1 MKRIQ
6 APTVM
11 DAQPLEFDTHRK
23 PKASKV
29 GSIFPP
35 FAAFFCLHSSYLQRF
50 WENSRMSMV
59 SPGSILVEILG
70 FTPWV
75 IPSPQ
80 RFIGLNLGHP
90 IQNRKCWAW
99 AMLFWDRCSRKRASS
114 IVVSTVVSSH
124 YPWLAAYCY
133 SSMFDMFLED
143 LPSFFRKTFRM
154 GSPETQGNNLMM

>member
-1 MKRIQ
+1 MKKKPSTDSHGC
-6 APTVM
+6 PTLGIWHSP
-11 DAQPLEFDTHRK
+11 AE
-23 PKASKV
+23 ASKV

-50 WENSRMSMV
+50 GKTRGCWFRWFHRVPSWWKSYN
-59 SPGSILVEILG
+59 

-90 IQNRKCWAW
+90 NPALWKCWAW
-99 AMLFWDRCSRKRASS
+99 AMLFLDRCSWKLASSIIVS
-114 IVVSTVVSSH
+114 IVVSSQ
-124 YPWLAAYCY
+124 YPWLTAYCY
-133 SSMFDMFLED
+133 PSMFDMFLED

-154 GSPETQGNNLMM
+154 GSPETQ